1 MNYYCSDSFRLS
13 PSDAN
18 EKVASYLSKVIDAVN
33 IRIENFEK
41 DNHIYD
47 TVSYHGK
54 DIERLRR
61 ITNRNYFEI
70 LKLALHSEGLPINY
84 VKKVERNG
92 EISYLC
98 FFELIEKKGR

>member
-13 PSDAN
+13 QSDAN

-47 TVSYHGK
+47 TVS
-54 DIERLRR
+54 
-61 ITNRNYFEI
+61 
-70 LKLALHSEGLPINY
+70 
-84 VKKVERNG
+84 
-92 EISYLC
+92 
-98 FFELIEKKGR
+98 